1 MPRLAAALGR
11 TGLSFRKGQWEREEA
26 GEHLAVGRQLGECCR
41 AAGEPRAAWGHGC
54 SPGTAAPGWGSAAN
68 NGGGRGGGK
77 AARTVGCNV
86 CIWEQNSFHREEVKY
101 SLLRRK
107 TLHSN

>member
-11 TGLSFRKGQWEREEA
+11 TGLSFRKGQWERGEA

-41 AAGEPRAAWGHGC
+41 AAGEPRTAWGHGC

-68 NGGGRGGGK
+68 NGGARGGGERLQGPW
-77 AARTVGCNV
+77 AATCASGSRIAFTG
-86 CIWEQNSFHREEVKY
+86 
-101 SLLRRK
+101 RR
-107 TLHSN
+107 